1 MMIIIGEKLNS
12 ARKKVREMIE
22 NRDIKSIQDLA
33 KKQVE
38 GGADILDVN
47 SSAAQGDKE
56 KNMEWLVKTVQEAV
70 DVPLCIDS
78 PNAEE
83 IEKGLEVH
91 NWDKGKALI
100 NSITG
105 EKEKINRLLP
115 TIIKYKCAVVALVM
129 DERGIPDN
137 SKTRVEIA
145 EKLIKILTDVGVPLK
160 DIFIDPLVVP
170 IGTNDKNA
178 IITMETIRSVKE
190 AYPEV
195 KIVTG
200 LSNISFGLPERKLIN
215 QVFMIL
221 TMGCGMDA
229 AIIDPTDKRMMAITK
244 TAMTLLEKDSFCCGY
259 IQAYR
264 EKIRYSNFNKL
275 LILKKRERI
284 ILLKDDK
291 NNFFT

>member
-1 MMIIIGEKLNS
+1 MMLIIGEKLNS
-12 ARKKVREMIE
+12 ARKQVREMIE
-22 NRDIKSIQDLA
+22 NRDVESIQDLA

-38 GGADILDVN
+38 GGAKMLDIN
-47 SSAAQGDKE
+47 SSAASGNKE
-56 KNMEWLVKTVQEAV
+56 ENMEWLVKTVQGAV

-78 PNAEE
+78 SNAEE
-83 IEKGLEVH
+83 IEKGLEVY

-105 EKEKINRLLP
+105 EKEKIDRLLP
-115 TIIKYKCAVVALVM
+115 TIIKYKCAVIALVM

-137 SKTRVEIA
+137 SKTRFEIA
-145 EKLIKILTDVGVPLK
+145 EKLIKVLTEARVPLK

-170 IGTNDKNA
+170 IGTDDKNG

-190 AYPEV
+190 TYPEV
-195 KIVTG
+195 RVVTG

-221 TMGCGMDA
+221 SMAYGMDA
-229 AIIDPTDKRMMAITK
+229 AIIDSTDKRMMAIVKTTK
-244 TAMTLLEKDSFCCGY
+244 TLLGEDNFCSGY

-264 EKIRYSNFNKL
+264 EGRLTF
-275 LILKKRERI
+275 
-284 ILLKDDK
+284 
-291 NNFFT
+291 

>member
-1 MMIIIGEKLNS
+1 MLIIGEKLNS
-12 ARKKVREMIE
+12 ARKQVREMIE
-22 NRDIKSIQDLA
+22 NRDVESIQDLA

-38 GGADILDVN
+38 GGAKMLDIN
-47 SSAAQGDKE
+47 SSAASGNKE
-56 KNMEWLVKTVQEAV
+56 ENMEWLVKTVQGAV

-78 PNAEE
+78 SNAEE
-83 IEKGLEVH
+83 IEKGLEVY

-105 EKEKINRLLP
+105 EKEKIDRLLP
-115 TIIKYKCAVVALVM
+115 TIIKYKCAVIALVM

-137 SKTRVEIA
+137 SKTRFEIA
-145 EKLIKILTDVGVPLK
+145 EKLIKVLTEARVPLK

-170 IGTNDKNA
+170 IGTDDKNG

-190 AYPEV
+190 TYPEV
-195 KIVTG
+195 RVVTG

-221 TMGCGMDA
+221 SMAYGMDA
-229 AIIDPTDKRMMAITK
+229 AIIDSTDKRMMAIVKTTK
-244 TAMTLLEKDSFCCGY
+244 TLLGEDDFCSGY

-264 EKIRYSNFNKL
+264 EGRLTF
-275 LILKKRERI
+275 
-284 ILLKDDK
+284 
-291 NNFFT
+291 

>member
-1 MMIIIGEKLNS
+1 MLIIGEKLNS

-22 NRDIKSIQDLA
+22 NRDVESIQDLA

-47 SSAAQGDKE
+47 SSAASGNKE
-56 KNMEWLVKTVQEAV
+56 ENMEWLVKTVQEAV
-70 DVPLCIDS
+70 NVPLCIDS

-83 IEKGLEVH
+83 IEKGLEVY

-105 EKEKINRLLP
+105 EKEKIDRLLP
-115 TIIKYKCAVVALVM
+115 AIVKYKCAVVALAM

-137 SKTRVEIA
+137 TGTRVEIA
-145 EKLIKILTDVGVPLK
+145 KKLIKVLTNAGVPLK

-170 IGTNDKNA
+170 IGTNDKNGLV
-178 IITMETIRSVKE
+178 TMETIRSVKK

-195 KIVTG
+195 RLVTG

-221 TMGCGMDA
+221 SLAYGMDA
-229 AIIDPTDKRMMAITK
+229 AIIDSTDKRMMAIIK
-244 TAMTLLEKDSFCCGY
+244 TAKTLLGEDNFCGNY
-259 IQAYR
+259 IKAYR
-264 EKIRYSNFNKL
+264 EGRLTFEK
-275 LILKKRERI
+275 
-284 ILLKDDK
+284 
-291 NNFFT
+291 

>member
-1 MMIIIGEKLNS
+1 MIIIGEKLNS

-47 SSAAQGDKE
+47 SSAASGNKE
-56 KNMEWLVKTVQEAV
+56 ENMEWLVKTVQEVV

-83 IEKGLEVH
+83 IEKGLEVY

-105 EKEKINRLLP
+105 EKEKIDRLLP

-145 EKLIKILTDVGVPLK
+145 EKLIKILTDVGVSLK

-170 IGTNDKNA
+170 IGTNDKNGL
-178 IITMETIRSVKE
+178 ITMETIMSVKE
-190 AYPEV
+190 TYPEV

-229 AIIDPTDKRMMAITK
+229 AIIDSTDKRMMAIVK
-244 TAMTLLEKDSFCCGY
+244 AAKILLGEDHFCGGY

-264 EKIRYSNFNKL
+264 KGKLTFEK
-275 LILKKRERI
+275 
-284 ILLKDDK
+284 
-291 NNFFT
+291 

>member
-1 MMIIIGEKLNS
+1 MLIIGEKLNS

-22 NRDIKSIQDLA
+22 NRDVKSIQDLA

-47 SSAAQGDKE
+47 SSAASGNKE
-56 KNMEWLVKTVQEAV
+56 ENMEWLVKTVQEVV

-83 IEKGLEVH
+83 IERGLEVY

-105 EKEKINRLLP
+105 EKEKIDRLLP

-129 DERGIPDN
+129 DEGGIPDN

-145 EKLIKILTDVGVPLK
+145 EKLIKVLTDSGVPLK

-170 IGTNDKNA
+170 IGTNDKNGL
-178 IITMETIRSVKE
+178 ITMETIRSVKE
-190 AYPEV
+190 AHPEV

-229 AIIDPTDKRMMAITK
+229 AIIDSTDKRMMAIIK
-244 TAMTLLEKDSFCCGY
+244 TATTLLGEDNFCGEY
-259 IQAYR
+259 IKAYR
-264 EKIRYSNFNKL
+264 KGKLTFEK
-275 LILKKRERI
+275 
-284 ILLKDDK
+284 
-291 NNFFT
+291 

>member
-1 MMIIIGEKLNS
+1 MFIIGEKLNS
-12 ARKKVREMIE
+12 TRKKVREMIE
-22 NRDIKSIQDLA
+22 NRNAKSIQDLA
-33 KKQVE
+33 GKQVE

-47 SSAAQGDKE
+47 SSAASGNKVE
-56 KNMEWLVKTVQEAV
+56 NMEWLVKTVQEVV
-70 DVPLCIDS
+70 DIPLCIDS

-105 EKEKINRLLP
+105 EKEKIDRLLP
-115 TIIKYKCAVVALVM
+115 TIKKYKCAVIALVM

-145 EKLIKILTDVGVPLK
+145 KKLIKLLTDVGVPLQ

-170 IGTNDKNA
+170 IGTDDKNGL
-178 IITMETIRSVKE
+178 ITMETIRNVRE

-195 KIVTG
+195 RIVTG
-200 LSNISFGLPERKLIN
+200 LSNISFGLPERRLIN

-221 TMGCGMDA
+221 TMCCGMDA
-229 AIIDPTDKRMMAITK
+229 AIIDPTDKRMMAMIK
-244 TAMTLLEKDSFCCGY
+244 TATTLLGEDHFCSEY
-259 IQAYR
+259 IKAYR
-264 EKIRYSNFNKL
+264 EGKL
-275 LILKKRERI
+275 TFE
-284 ILLKDDK
+284 
-291 NNFFT
+291 T

>member
-1 MMIIIGEKLNS
+1 ASGN
-12 ARKKVREMIE
+12 
-22 NRDIKSIQDLA
+22 
-33 KKQVE
+33 
-38 GGADILDVN
+38 
-47 SSAAQGDKE
+47 KE
-56 KNMEWLVKTVQEAV
+56 ENMEWLVKTVQEVV

-105 EKEKINRLLP
+105 EKEKIDRLLS

-145 EKLIKILTDVGVPLK
+145 EKLIKILTDVGIPLK

-170 IGTNDKNA
+170 IGTNDKNGL
-178 IITMETIRSVKE
+178 ITMETIRSVKE
-190 AYPEV
+190 AHPEV
-195 KIVTG
+195 KTVTG

-229 AIIDPTDKRMMAITK
+229 AIIDSTDKRMMAIVK
-244 TAMTLLEKDSFCCGY
+244 TATTLLGEDNFCGEY

-264 EKIRYSNFNKL
+264 KGKFTFEK
-275 LILKKRERI
+275 
-284 ILLKDDK
+284 
-291 NNFFT
+291 

>member
-1 MMIIIGEKLNS
+1 MMLIIGEKLNS
-12 ARKKVREMIE
+12 ARKQVREMIE
-22 NRDIKSIQDLA
+22 NRDVKAIQDLA
-33 KKQVE
+33 RNQVE
-38 GGADILDVN
+38 GGAEMLDVN
-47 SSAAQGDKE
+47 SSAASGDKE
-56 KNMEWLVKTVQEAV
+56 ENMEWLVKTVQEAV

-83 IEKGLEVH
+83 IEKGLEAH

-105 EKEKINRLLP
+105 EKEKIERLLP
-115 TIIKYKCAVVALVM
+115 AIIKYKCAVAALVM

-145 EKLIKILTDVGVPLK
+145 EKLIKVLTDAGVPLK

-170 IGTNDKNA
+170 IGTGDKNGL
-178 IITMETIRSVKE
+178 ITMKTIRSVKE
-190 AYPEV
+190 AHPEV

-200 LSNISFGLPERKLIN
+200 LSNISYGLPERKLIN

-221 TMGCGMDA
+221 TMSCGMDA
-229 AIIDPTDKRMMAITK
+229 VIIDSTDKRMMAIAK
-244 TAMTLLEKDSFCCGY
+244 TAITLLGEDNFCGGY

-264 EKIRYSNFNKL
+264 EGKL
-275 LILKKRERI
+275 TFEK
-284 ILLKDDK
+284 
-291 NNFFT
+291 

>member
-1 MMIIIGEKLNS
+1 
-12 ARKKVREMIE
+12 
-22 NRDIKSIQDLA
+22 
-33 KKQVE
+33 
-38 GGADILDVN
+38 
-47 SSAAQGDKE
+47 
-56 KNMEWLVKTVQEAV
+56 MEWLVKTVQEVV

-83 IEKGLEVH
+83 IERGLRVY

-105 EKEKINRLLP
+105 EKEKIDRLLP
-115 TIIKYKCAVVALVM
+115 TIIKYKCAVIALVM

-137 SKTRVEIA
+137 SKTRIEIA
-145 EKLIKILTDVGVPLK
+145 KKLIKVLTDAGVSLK

-170 IGTNDKNA
+170 IGTNDKNG

-195 KIVTG
+195 RVVTG
-200 LSNISFGLPERKLIN
+200 LSNVSFGLPERKLIN

-244 TAMTLLEKDSFCCGY
+244 TTMTLLGKDNFCSGY

-264 EKIRYSNFNKL
+264 EGELTF
-275 LILKKRERI
+275 
-284 ILLKDDK
+284 
-291 NNFFT
+291 

>member
-1 MMIIIGEKLNS
+1 MLIIGEKLNS

-22 NRDIKSIQDLA
+22 NRDVKSIQDLA

-38 GGADILDVN
+38 GGADMLDVN
-47 SSAAQGDKE
+47 SSAASGDKE
-56 KNMEWLVKTVQEAV
+56 ENMEWLVKTVQEVV

-83 IEKGLEVH
+83 IEKGLEVYD
-91 NWDKGKALI
+91 WDKGKALI

-105 EKEKINRLLP
+105 EKEKIDRLLP
-115 TIIKYKCAVVALVM
+115 TIMKYKCAVIALVM
-129 DERGIPDN
+129 DERGISDN
-137 SKTRVEIA
+137 TKTRVEIA
-145 EKLIKILTDVGVPLK
+145 EKIIKVLTDAKVPLK

-170 IGTNDKNA
+170 IGTNDKNGQV
-178 IITMETIRSVKE
+178 TMNTIKCVKE
-190 AYPEV
+190 AHPEV

-229 AIIDPTDKRMMAITK
+229 AIIDPTDKRMMAIIK
-244 TAMTLLEKDSFCCGY
+244 TAKTLLGEDNFCSEY
-259 IQAYR
+259 IKAYR
-264 EKIRYSNFNKL
+264 EGKL
-275 LILKKRERI
+275 TFEK
-284 ILLKDDK
+284 
-291 NNFFT
+291 

>member
-1 MMIIIGEKLNS
+1 MIIIGEKLNS
-12 ARKKVREMIE
+12 ARKKVREIIE

-33 KKQVE
+33 EKQVE

-47 SSAAQGDKE
+47 SSAASGNKE
-56 KNMEWLVKTVQEAV
+56 ENMEWLVKTVQEVV

-83 IEKGLEVH
+83 IEKGLEVY

-105 EKEKINRLLP
+105 EKEKIDRLLP

-137 SKTRVEIA
+137 SKTRIEIA
-145 EKLIKILTDVGVPLK
+145 EKLIRILTDVGVPLK

-170 IGTNDKNA
+170 IGTNDKNGL
-178 IITMETIRSVKE
+178 ITMETIRSVKE
-190 AYPEV
+190 TYPEV

-229 AIIDPTDKRMMAITK
+229 AIIDSTDKRMMAIVK
-244 TAMTLLEKDSFCCGY
+244 TAKILLGEDNFCGGY

-264 EKIRYSNFNKL
+264 KGKLTFEK
-275 LILKKRERI
+275 
-284 ILLKDDK
+284 
-291 NNFFT
+291 

>member
-1 MMIIIGEKLNS
+1 MMLIIGEKLNS

-47 SSAAQGDKE
+47 SSAASGNKE
-56 KNMEWLVKTVQEAV
+56 ENMEWLVKTVQEVV

-105 EKEKINRLLP
+105 EKEKIDRLLP
-115 TIIKYKCAVVALVM
+115 TIVKYKCAVVALVM

-145 EKLIKILTDVGVPLK
+145 EKLIKVLTDVGVPLK

-170 IGTNDKNA
+170 IGTNDKNGM
-178 IITMETIRSVKE
+178 ITMETIRSIKK
-190 AYPEV
+190 AHPEV

-229 AIIDPTDKRMMAITK
+229 AIIDSTDKRMMAITK
-244 TAMTLLEKDSFCCGY
+244 TATTLLGEDNFCSEY
-259 IQAYR
+259 IQAFR
-264 EKIRYSNFNKL
+264 EEKL
-275 LILKKRERI
+275 TFEKK
-284 ILLKDDK
+284 
-291 NNFFT
+291 

>member
-1 MMIIIGEKLNS
+1 MLIIGEKLNS

-22 NRDIKSIQDLA
+22 NRDVKYIQYLA
-33 KKQVE
+33 KEQVE
-38 GGADILDVN
+38 GGAEMLDVN
-47 SSAAQGDKE
+47 SSAASGDKE
-56 KNMEWLVKTVQEAV
+56 ENMEWLVKTVQEV
-70 DVPLCIDS
+70 VNIPLCIDS

-91 NWDKGKALI
+91 NWNKGKALI

-105 EKEKINRLLP
+105 EKEKIERLLP
-115 TIIKYKCAVVALVM
+115 SIIKYKCAVVALTM

-145 EKLIKILTDVGVPLK
+145 KKLIKTLTDVGIPLK

-170 IGTNDKNA
+170 IGTNDKNGL
-178 IITMETIRSVKE
+178 ITMEIIRSIKE

-215 QVFMIL
+215 QVFMVL
-221 TMGCGMDA
+221 AMAHGMDA
-229 AIIDPTDKRMMAITK
+229 VIIDSTDKRMMAIVK
-244 TAMTLLEKDSFCCGY
+244 TAKTLLGQDNFCSGY

-264 EKIRYSNFNKL
+264 EGKL
-275 LILKKRERI
+275 TF
-284 ILLKDDK
+284 DK
-291 NNFFT
+291 

>member
-1 MMIIIGEKLNS
+1 
-12 ARKKVREMIE
+12 MIE
-22 NRDIKSIQDLA
+22 NRDVKSIQNLA

-38 GGADILDVN
+38 GGAEMLDVN
-47 SSAAQGDKE
+47 SSAASGDKE
-56 KNMEWLVKTVQEAV
+56 ENMAWLAKTVQEAV

-83 IEKGLEVH
+83 IEKGLEVY

-105 EKEKINRLLP
+105 EKEKIDRLLP
-115 TIIKYKCAVVALVM
+115 VIVKYKCAVVALVM

-137 SKTRVEIA
+137 AKTRVEIA

-170 IGTNDKNA
+170 IGTGDKNGL
-178 IITMETIRSVKE
+178 ITMETIRSVKE
-190 AYPEV
+190 PHPEV

-200 LSNISFGLPERKLIN
+200 LSNISYGLPERKLIN

-229 AIIDPTDKRMMAITK
+229 AIIDSTDKRMMAIAK
-244 TAMTLLEKDSFCCGY
+244 TAITLLGEDNFFSGY

-264 EKIRYSNFNKL
+264 EGKL
-275 LILKKRERI
+275 TFETK
-284 ILLKDDK
+284 
-291 NNFFT
+291 